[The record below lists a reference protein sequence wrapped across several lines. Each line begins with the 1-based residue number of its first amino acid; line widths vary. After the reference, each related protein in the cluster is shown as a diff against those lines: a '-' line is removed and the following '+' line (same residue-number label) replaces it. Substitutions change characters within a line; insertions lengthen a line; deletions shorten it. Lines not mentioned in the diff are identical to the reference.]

1 MFKVRRAAG
10 VFNLLPAVRGR
21 KTPTAFSRKDLFM
34 KAAQLCKAVLPW
46 LVVLAFCLPAS
57 AAITLYDKDETS
69 FNVDGFFNTFYVN
82 HDADTGQEQARIKM
96 GFLPNYIG
104 FNFSKQVGEL
114 KLGGRSSFWVSINDS
129 DAVATSTGID
139 VRQFYGTVD
148 GDWGQVLFGKD
159 FTLFNRSNIFNDEIL
174 IGFGK
179 TGGIPG
185 IDTDGVSFGNIGSGY
200 TYPLPSAQI
209 TYRTPVLAGFKLAV
223 GLIDP
228 SRTSGD
234 GGEET
239 MPRLEGELTY
249 SKNFDRFSVL
259 AWTGFLTQSSE
270 KGVNGD
276 VDSQGFSYGL
286 NAKCAGF
293 SLTGSGYTGEGIG
306 KVLGPGLAVDT
317 LLEAGTEVDSNG
329 YLVQGS
335 YTIDKVR
342 LVASYGY
349 SELETAANLEDE
361 TVIGAVI
368 YSVNDYLKLVAEYNV
383 ETITSAGVE
392 SDIDTIALGAVLNF

>member
-1 MFKVRRAAG
+1 
-10 VFNLLPAVRGR
+10 
-21 KTPTAFSRKDLFM
+21 
-34 KAAQLCKAVLPW
+34 
-46 LVVLAFCLPAS
+46 
-57 AAITLYDKDETS
+57 
-69 FNVDGFFNTFYVN
+69 
-82 HDADTGQEQARIKM
+82 
-96 GFLPNYIG
+96 
-104 FNFSKQVGEL
+104 
-114 KLGGRSSFWVSINDS
+114 
-129 DAVATSTGID
+129 
-139 VRQFYGTVD
+139 
-148 GDWGQVLFGKD
+148 
-159 FTLFNRSNIFNDEIL
+159 
-174 IGFGK
+174 
-179 TGGIPG
+179 
-185 IDTDGVSFGNIGSGY
+185 
-200 TYPLPSAQI
+200 
-209 TYRTPVLAGFKLAV
+209 
-223 GLIDP
+223 
-228 SRTSGD
+228 
-234 GGEET
+234 
-239 MPRLEGELTY
+239 
-249 SKNFDRFSVL
+249 VL

-270 KGVNGD
+270 KGADGD

-286 NAKCAGF
+286 NAKYAGF

-317 LLEAGTEVDSNG
+317 LLEAGNEVDSNG